1 MLPGNG
7 KGWIDGSRQTG
18 QVVDRAGSVL
28 AGASS
33 AVEAIG
39 TVPEPVLPAAATLR
53 GGVPMVEGA
62 MVRRLDAGSV
72 AEDSND
78 RRCEERL
85 FH

>member
-39 TVPEPVLPAAATLR
+39 TVPEPVLSATTTVR
-53 GGVPMVEGA
+53 GGVRMVEGTIA
-62 MVRRLDAGSV
+62 RCLDAGSV

-78 RRCEERL
+78 RRGEERL